1 MIATAAPVAFVTN
14 VNEWMSQRHPDERIA
29 WHNGVVTAKPARRTD
44 LTPAG
49 RLEEVRLRQVLGYQL
64 AQAAL
69 VTDAIFRDQVGRP
82 LELGPVEYTVLTLIA
97 ENPGGSLARLAR
109 ALAVTPPHITALVDR
124 LEARG
129 LVARNASDADRRAQV
144 LSVTR
149 TGAALVRKATG
160 LIIAAENAVLPLS
173 PGEQAILAELLHK
186 VACGRENRSA
196 AAEQE
201 REASGRGDAERLGRA

>member
-1 MIATAAPVAFVTN
+1 M
-14 VNEWMSQRHPDERIA
+14 
-29 WHNGVVTAKPARRTD
+29 TAKRARRTD

-49 RLEEVRLRQVLGYQL
+49 RLEEVRLQRVLGYQL

-69 VTDAIFRDQVGRP
+69 VTDAIFREQVGRP

-109 ALAVTPPHITALVDR
+109 ALSVTPPHITALIDR

-149 TGAALVRKATG
+149 AGAALVRKATG
-160 LIIAAENAVLPLS
+160 LILAAENTGLPLS
-173 PGEQAILAELLHK
+173 LGEQAILAELLHK
-186 VACGRENRSA
+186 VACARENRA
-196 AAEQE
+196 AAEEPE
-201 REASGRGDAERLGRA
+201 REASRRGDAEKLGRA